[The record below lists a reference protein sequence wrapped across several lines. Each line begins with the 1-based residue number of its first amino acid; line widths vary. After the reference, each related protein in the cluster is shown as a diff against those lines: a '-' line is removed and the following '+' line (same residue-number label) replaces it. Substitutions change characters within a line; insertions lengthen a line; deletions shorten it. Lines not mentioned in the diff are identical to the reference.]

1 MVFDGVG
8 GVGLRH
14 SSFMPSRKGG
24 KKHSITD
31 TCEVMQAIQVSVA
44 RTQNLQSLNCCAP
57 HNN

>member
-8 GVGLRH
+8 GVGLRY
-14 SSFMPSRKGG
+14 SSFMPSYKDG
-24 KKHSITD
+24 KINGITD
-31 TCEVMQAIQVSVA
+31 TYKARRVIQVSVA